1 MKPSVALEE
10 TLLFISYLQCADA
23 VESLFT
29 VRADAREASS
39 MSQALYQVLLYAHS
53 HIRRPS
59 RSCTNVI
66 LFSDEKAEVLSD
78 QVPCPQ
84 LCRQAGLQ
92 PVLRPQPST
101 HPGKPVTALTA
112 WPSDQPRNHHL
123 ELGSNGNSGSCP
135 TAAGLELRQLCRGVG
150 EARGELSSVC
160 LGSPP
165 PPGLRTPLPS

>member
-29 VRADAREASS
+29 VRADARAASS
-39 MSQALYQVLLYAHS
+39 MSQYQVLLYAHS

-59 RSCTNVI
+59 QSGTNVI
-66 LFSDEKAEVLSD
+66 LYSDEKAEVLSD

-84 LCRQAGLQ
+84 PCRQAGLR

-101 HPGKPVTALTA
+101 HPGKPVMALTV

-135 TAAGLELRQLCRGVG
+135 TAAGLELHQLCGRVG
-150 EARGELSSVC
+150 EVSGELSSVC
-160 LGSPP
+160 FGSPP
-165 PPGLRTPLPS
+165 PPGLRTPFPS